1 MDDLNLKIMVLLN
14 ELLKGEPFVVV
25 TKKGLI
31 GNVVPEEVSKMLAK
45 LEAEADDMI
54 AVAKIAP
61 YGVVRH

>member
-1 MDDLNLKIMVLLN
+1 M
-14 ELLKGEPFVVV
+14 VV